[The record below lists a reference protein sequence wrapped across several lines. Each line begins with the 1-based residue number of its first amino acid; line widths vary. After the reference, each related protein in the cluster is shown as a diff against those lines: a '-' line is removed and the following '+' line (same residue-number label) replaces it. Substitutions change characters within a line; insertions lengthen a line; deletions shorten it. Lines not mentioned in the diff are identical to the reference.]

1 MNACPCKD
9 SQNIIVCGHNS
20 AVCNISQGRVLLQ
33 GAMSR
38 PLCRVPPTFH
48 FHRNIKTGKLIA
60 YPLVME
66 HLVWLS
72 GGPMRERSI
81 KYLLVQYL
89 VWAAHIFHHSRCTSA
104 PLLNKDGSIQIL
116 ICKQGFAV
124 NCQTS
129 NYSEL

>member
-1 MNACPCKD
+1 MHARAKTHRILLCAATIVRSVIYPKDVFYCKG
-9 SQNIIVCGHNS
+9 QCHVLS
-20 AVCNISQGRVLLQ
+20 AESH
-33 GAMSR
+33 
-38 PLCRVPPTFH
+38 PPSTFTA
-48 FHRNIKTGKLIA
+48 NIKTGKLIA